1 MKQEGIVIGG
11 PRPTECSCA
20 ECVKCCKDQPGALG
34 PGDFE
39 RIRAYLPHLTNA
51 EFVEKFRSS
60 DGALVHDSETNRTF
74 RVRTIVPLYD
84 RRKKRCVFLGDDDRC
99 TIHSVKPIGCG
110 LFDTHMDHGTAI
122 ARTLWVVKEQQDE
135 SYQELR
141 RTLKVTDHYKPRA
154 F

>member
-1 MKQEGIVIGG
+1 MKQEGIVLGG

-34 PGDFE
+34 PGDYE
-39 RIRAYLPHLTNA
+39 RIREKLAQPDVSHL
-51 EFVEKFRSS
+51 FRSS
-60 DGALVHDSETNRTF
+60 DGALVHDSDTKRTF

-84 RRKKRCVFLGDDDRC
+84 RRAKRCVFLGADDRC
-99 TIHSVKPIGCG
+99 TIHEVKPMGCG
-110 LFDTHMDHGTAI
+110 LFDTHMDNATAM

-135 SYQELR
+135 KYQELR
-141 RTLKVTDHYKPRA
+141 RTLKVTDHYKPRR